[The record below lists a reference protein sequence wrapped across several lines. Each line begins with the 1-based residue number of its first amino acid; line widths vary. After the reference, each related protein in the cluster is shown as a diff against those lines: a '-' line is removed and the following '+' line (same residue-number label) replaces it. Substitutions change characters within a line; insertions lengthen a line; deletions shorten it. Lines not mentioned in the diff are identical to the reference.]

1 MGKAFAPPMCLDASR
16 LTCSDEASSYSNSL
30 ADARIVP
37 LAMVSRA
44 ARSTN
49 TPPVFC
55 RDARPW
61 LHGRRWCVFN
71 ISLSRLVPLSPRN
84 TDATR
89 RFVFRSRICSPS
101 FSQIVLS
108 FAFDLRRGV
117 RRDARESESPTPSPL
132 IVAGAEPWQWVSLI
146 VAGLLT
152 GKRTVRGAYS
162 RDGTRLVRTTI
173 NP

>member
-1 MGKAFAPPMCLDASR
+1 MRCNTAICLAIAAQQAQPLPRGPSIGGR
-16 LTCSDEASSYSNSL
+16 SWTAVYSTLTCSDEASSNSNSL
-30 ADARIVP
+30 ADARMVP

-89 RFVFRSRICSPS
+89 RFVFRSRIW
-101 FSQIVLS
+101 VLAELGHTP
-108 FAFDLRRGV
+108 FQNRPLLNGTIPRR
-117 RRDARESESPTPSPL
+117 
-132 IVAGAEPWQWVSLI
+132 AGW
-146 VAGLLT
+146 
-152 GKRTVRGAYS
+152 
-162 RDGTRLVRTTI
+162 TRLRPQCRAPETPTRCTT
-173 NP
+173 PCHRRVF

>member
-16 LTCSDEASSYSNSL
+16 LTCSDEASSNSNSL

-61 LHGRRWCVFN
+61 LHGRRWCVLGSEGCPGRGPPRKTN
-71 ISLSRLVPLSPRN
+71 PEGLAAGKDSRFHAPCPGVEKPLLDCAENTYLNAKAELQSNRSRQSPR
-84 TDATR
+84 
-89 RFVFRSRICSPS
+89 RF
-101 FSQIVLS
+101 
-108 FAFDLRRGV
+108 
-117 RRDARESESPTPSPL
+117 
-132 IVAGAEPWQWVSLI
+132 
-146 VAGLLT
+146 
-152 GKRTVRGAYS
+152 
-162 RDGTRLVRTTI
+162 
-173 NP
+173 